1 MKQFT
6 KHILFV
12 SLLLTASVSAQ
23 AQYVM
28 NVRKSDGTKVQYSV
42 SEVDSVW
49 FSPAPTYVDLGLS
62 VKWATFNIGASA
74 PEEAG
79 DYFAWGEVKTKNEYK
94 ESNYVWYNG
103 SNANIRKYNS
113 TDNILTLESA
123 DDVAHAEWGGDWRM
137 PTKDE
142 FQELLDE
149 CTWTWKDNGYEVKS
163 NKTGFTENKI
173 FIPAAGIISTD
184 GLGSVGTLGY
194 YWTSS
199 INSEKWFG
207 AYSVMIMS
215 FMKSMTDLQRN
226 EGLTVRPVCP

>member
-103 SNANIRKYNS
+103 NNANIRKYNS

>member
-207 AYSVMIMS
+207 AYGVMIMS